1 MNLYKIL
8 FKHAAPKDHKIG
20 IETYLLASCEEEV
33 YDYIS
38 KECTAGIWKDKE
50 GDGHIFNVYGRSYN
64 IIGTETFRERMIRI
78 RGELNDE
85 YIDFSD
91 AYYGITLYEWELIKT
106 DIHTDL
112 KEFIELGIV
121 ERTNNHFIKLH
132 KCSLCGSTISIDGI
146 SGSYNHHFRII
157 CDGCYDRLCDLL
169 EDK

>member
-8 FKHAAPKDHKIG
+8 FKHVAPKDHKIG
-20 IETYLLASCEEEV
+20 IETYLLASCDEEV
-33 YDYIS
+33 YEYIS
-38 KECTAGIWKDKE
+38 KEYA
-50 GDGHIFNVYGRSYN
+50 S
-64 IIGTETFRERMIRI
+64 ETFRERMIRI